1 MQKLSTV
8 IAMLIV
14 ASSANA
20 SDDAVKRCRQVTDS
34 AQRLACYDGI
44 QFVAVAPAAAA
55 PAPAAAPKAP
65 SRIEEF
71 GLAKKAPAAETDI
84 IESQTAGSM
93 DGWDSGQVIALANG
107 QKWQVSDGSSAYLG
121 KSSVR
126 KIKVRRSGLG
136 GFVMEFEGL
145 NQTPRV
151 KRVQ

>member
-44 QFVAVAPAAAA
+44 RIVAAAAVAA
-55 PAPAAAPKAP
+55 PAPAAVPKAP

-84 IESQTAGSM
+84 IASQTAGSM

-145 NQTPRV
+145 NQAPRV